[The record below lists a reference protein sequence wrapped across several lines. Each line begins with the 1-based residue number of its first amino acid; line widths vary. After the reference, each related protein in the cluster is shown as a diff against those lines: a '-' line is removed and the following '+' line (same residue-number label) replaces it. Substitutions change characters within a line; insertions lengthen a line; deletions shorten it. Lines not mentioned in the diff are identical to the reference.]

1 MMSTPVTLKIIVDV
15 VDVVDVVNV
24 PRSHCM
30 IFDFVDVIDMYC

>member
-1 MMSTPVTLKIIVDV
+1 MMSTPVTLKII